1 MSNQPHEPENADG
14 SDEPVEPSDPE
25 PDFDEGGPGESTEAG
40 YPNVPE
46 GVKDGELPP
55 AP

>member
-1 MSNQPHEPENADG
+1 MSHQPNEPEKTDG
-14 SDEPVEPSDPE
+14 DDEPVAPPDPE
-25 PDFDEGGPGESTEAG
+25 PDFDEGNPGNRTEAG
-40 YPNVPE
+40 YPNVAE